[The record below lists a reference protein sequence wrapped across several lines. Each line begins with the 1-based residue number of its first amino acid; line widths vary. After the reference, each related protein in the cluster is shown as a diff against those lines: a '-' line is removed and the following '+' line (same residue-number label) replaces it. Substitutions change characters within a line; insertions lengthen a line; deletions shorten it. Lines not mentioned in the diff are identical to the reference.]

1 MLCTSSSFKFWFVRR
16 CSACQACWQHVE
28 NIELSLDESAVAALP
43 KMRQLN
49 HTQTLIQSNLAFV
62 EIVILRKGPVYVTWN
77 VVLSLSLLAW
87 NLYSWAIIKQVCIE
101 GKFMCGDVDL
111 RGSTFIISNI
121 VGPHHY
127 IKVCIL
133 DISESISIHFI
144 FYIWFSNGIFSAIQT
159 MFESVLN
166 SVRLLY
172 WSNGAVRVTF
182 SNFMS
187 KKII

>member
-16 CSACQACWQHVE
+16 CSASEACWQHVE

-87 NLYSWAIIKQVCIE
+87 NLYSRAIKQVCFE
-101 GKFMCGDVDL
+101 GRFMCGDVDV

-121 VGPHHY
+121 CPHHY

-144 FYIWFSNGIFSAIQT
+144 WFSNGIFPAFQS
-159 MFESVLN
+159 MFESVAKL
-166 SVRLLY
+166 R
-172 WSNGAVRVTF
+172 
-182 SNFMS
+182 
-187 KKII
+187 